1 MLAAPRCFPRKTLL
15 NSEIMSGFAERN
27 WLMISGNQLRAAR
40 ALVGCDQA
48 TILRRLAP
56 VAHGI
61 LCCYCR
67 SGLAA
72 RACPEKQRQ
81 QERDSASP
89 LEGEHDWK
97 IRTGLR
103 AYLA

>member
-48 TILRRLAP
+48 TIAK
-56 VAHGI
+56 AAGI
-61 LCCYCR
+61 SLPTLIHMQR
-67 SGLAA
+67 SGWAAVPGAA
-72 RACPEKQRQ
+72 RSLQAVLAGAGDDCVVV
-81 QERDSASP
+81 SP
-89 LEGEHDWK
+89 PRRSDHVG
-97 IRTGLR
+97 
-103 AYLA
+103 A